1 MNILETLYKDYYQTD
16 RTPQELVSSH
26 WRQMHKQT
34 SVSVVNNALS
44 LKGFGF
50 GDLQQAS
57 LPHLILAWVTI
68 AAYLC
73 RLNNRAAIIRLLP
86 KAIALSRRMELPF
99 TYDSFRQVCSL
110 AMIMS
115 FKSYGQGFPLR
126 VVIIGDGYGFLSA
139 LIKKELPKARIFLI
153 DLGKTLLF
161 QAHYCSLAYPQG
173 GHFLVTDQGPMDGG
187 QAEDADFIY
196 CPAEHLSKLD
206 GFRFDLAINI
216 ASMQEMNQA
225 TVSGYFDF
233 LRGHMERGSLFYCCN
248 REEKIMPDSEISRI
262 MDYPWDEGDTF
273 LVDEI
278 CPWSK
283 FYFSRHAARRG
294 VKVLNVR
301 VPFVN
306 LFDGPVRHRLCVL
319 KTTDAF

>member
-1 MNILETLYKDYYQTD
+1 MNILETLYKNYYQTD

-26 WRQMHKQT
+26 WRQMHEQT
-34 SVSVVNNALS
+34 SVSVVNNVLS

-57 LPHLILAWVTI
+57 LSHLIFAWATI

-73 RLNNRAAIIRLLP
+73 RLNNRVAIIRLLP
-86 KAIALSRRMELPF
+86 KAIALSKRMELSF

-110 AMIMS
+110 AVIMP
-115 FKSYGQGFPLR
+115 FRSYDPVLPLR
-126 VVIIGDGYGFLSA
+126 VVIIGDGYGFFSA
-139 LIKKELPKARIFLI
+139 LTKEVFPKARICLV

-161 QAHYCSLAYPQG
+161 QARHCLLAYPPAR
-173 GHFLVTDQGPMDGG
+173 HFLVIDGEAADG
-187 QAEDADFIY
+187 TQVEEADFIY
-196 CPAEHLSKLD
+196 CPAEYLSKLD
-206 GFRFDLAINI
+206 GLRFDLAINI

-248 REEKIMPDSEISRI
+248 REEKIMPDGEISRI
-262 MDYPWDEGDTF
+262 MDYPWDDRDKF

-283 FYFSRHAARRG
+283 FYFSRHAAKQG
-294 VKVLNVR
+294 IKVLNVR
-301 VPFVN
+301 VPLVN
-306 LFDGPVRHRLCVL
+306 FFDGPVRHRLCVL